1 MTTLAGRTLQA
12 IALGAAALL
21 LGCQSAGPV
30 RLAARS
36 SAPAAADYEIIL
48 AENTRRAH
56 VYDWLDAVTDVRAT
70 FHSPAFKQAFAV
82 AREQFQGKAA
92 DKVEA
97 TLFGKALPR
106 DPVEQFADVVR
117 PFAESAP
124 ASVDLSNAETFFVAM
139 YVADQEN
146 RWLTHDSTIWEV
158 TLSVDNGAPVKPLKI
173 ESVRR
178 TPSLDQVYPY
188 LDKLDI
194 AYVMYF
200 APTRDDGS
208 PLFSSS
214 TKTFTL
220 RIVSK
225 IADAKLT
232 WDVAK

>member
-1 MTTLAGRTLQA
+1 
-12 IALGAAALL
+12 
-21 LGCQSAGPV
+21 
-30 RLAARS
+30 
-36 SAPAAADYEIIL
+36 
-48 AENTRRAH
+48 
-56 VYDWLDAVTDVRAT
+56 
-70 FHSPAFKQAFAV
+70 
-82 AREQFQGKAA
+82 
-92 DKVEA
+92 
-97 TLFGKALPR
+97 
-106 DPVEQFADVVR
+106 
-117 PFAESAP
+117 
-124 ASVDLSNAETFFVAM
+124 M

-146 RWLTHDSTIWEV
+146 RWLNHDSTIWEV

-194 AYVMYF
+194 PYVMYF
-200 APTRDDGS
+200 APTQADGS

-232 WDVAK
+232 WDVSK

>member
-1 MTTLAGRTLQA
+1 MTAIRCLPSLA
-12 IALGAAALL
+12 IALCAPALFAA
-21 LGCQSAGPV
+21 CQSAGLV

-36 SAPAAADYEIIL
+36 TAPAASDYEKIL
-48 AENTRRAH
+48 DENTRRAH

-70 FHSPAFKQAFAV
+70 YHSPAFKQAFGA
-82 AREQFQGKAA
+82 ARESFQGKAA

-97 TLFGKALPR
+97 TLFGRALPQ
-106 DPVEQFADVVR
+106 DPIEQFADVVR
-117 PFAESAP
+117 PFASSAP
-124 ASVDLSNAETFFVAM
+124 AKVDLSNSETFFVAM

-158 TLSVDNGAPVKPLKI
+158 TLSVDHGPPIKPLKI

-188 LDKLDI
+188 LDKLDLP
-194 AYVMYF
+194 YVMYF
-200 APTRDDGS
+200 APTTDDGK

-232 WDVAK
+232 WDAAK